1 MQNSNDVTAL
11 RDLAKQVAE
20 IASKPIQVERR
31 DLWRRHNSLERTRP
45 LVLLMPF
52 ACWPEFPESQQL
64 ACEDAFFRAH
74 EQVLR
79 RALVQDR
86 FGDDTIVEPWIT
98 QRATLVTPPNGLWG
112 VRFGHTPSPEK
123 GGAWKFDP
131 PLKTLEDIDKLVG
144 PTHVVD
150 EEATERSVSRLR
162 DAVGDILE
170 VSVDRTPA
178 YTGWAGDISTHLA
191 YLRDI
196 GQMMWDMVDNPEWLH
211 RLCGF
216 MSAGVLR
223 THDQAEASG
232 DWRLAHHR
240 TQAMPYCREL
250 EDPEAN
256 SEPVTRDRLWIYMA
270 AQEMAQVGP
279 AMHEE
284 FCLRYQ
290 MPIMEKFGLV
300 SYGCC
305 EDLTH
310 KIDMLRRVPR
320 LRRISVTPVADPAR
334 CAEQIGTD
342 YVVSWRPNPA
352 QMICCGFN
360 PDLIRKIVRDAM
372 DAFSAHNC
380 HVDINLK
387 DVQTV
392 QGRPDNLRRWVEI
405 VREITDEYV

>member
-1 MQNSNDVTAL
+1 MPESNDVSIL
-11 RDLAKQVAE
+11 RDLAKRYAE
-20 IASKPIQVERR
+20 IAAKPIQEERR
-31 DLWRRHNSLERTRP
+31 ELWRAHNSLERTRP

-52 ACWPEFPESQQL
+52 ACWGEFPESQQL
-64 ACEDAFFRAH
+64 VCEDPFLRGY

-79 RALVQDR
+79 RGLVQDS
-86 FGDDTIVEPWIT
+86 FGDDTIVEPWIM
-98 QRATLVTPPNGLWG
+98 QRAALVTPPGGLWG
-112 VRFGHTPSPEK
+112 VPFGRIPSSEK

-131 PLKTLEDIDKLVG
+131 PLKELEDIDKLVA
-144 PTHVVD
+144 PQHEIN
-150 EEATERSVSRLR
+150 EEATARNVNRLR
-162 DAVGDILE
+162 EAIGDILD
-170 VSVDRTPA
+170 VNVDRTPA
-178 YTGWAGDISTHLA
+178 YTSWAGDISTHLA

-211 RLCGF
+211 RLCSF
-216 MSAGVLR
+216 MSEGVLR
-223 THDQAEASG
+223 THDQAEAAG
-232 DWRLAHHR
+232 DWHLADHK
-240 TQAMPYCREL
+240 TQAMSYCREL
-250 EDPEAN
+250 EDPTAN
-256 SEPVTRDRLWIYMA
+256 SAPVTRDKLWTFFA

-290 MPIMEKFGLV
+290 MPMMEKFGLV

-310 KIDMLRRVPR
+310 KIDMLRKVPG

-342 YVVSWRPNPA
+342 YVISWRPNPA
-352 QMICCGFN
+352 QMICCGFD
-360 PDLIRKIVRDAM
+360 PDLIRKVVRDAM
-372 DAFSAHNC
+372 DAFRVHNC

-392 QGRPDNLRRWVEI
+392 QGHPENLRRWVEI